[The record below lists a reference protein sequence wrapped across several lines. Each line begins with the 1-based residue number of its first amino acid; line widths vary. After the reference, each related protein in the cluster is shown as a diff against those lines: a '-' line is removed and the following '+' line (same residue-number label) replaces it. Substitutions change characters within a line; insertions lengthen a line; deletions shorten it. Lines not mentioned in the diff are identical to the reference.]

1 MIQLFQEVKFIAL
14 SVTFSF
20 LSLHCPPPPP
30 PKGHVLMPCNRET
43 KNYWILKQ
51 NRNHW
56 VYSYKNNKLF
66 TLMAAKSR
74 KLVKAHLQ
82 IMKQTKQECELL
94 FLACLRRGEALLQ
107 LLDLEP

>member
-1 MIQLFQEVKFIAL
+1 
-14 SVTFSF
+14 
-20 LSLHCPPPPP
+20 
-30 PKGHVLMPCNRET
+30 MPCNRQT
-43 KNYWILKQ
+43 TNYWILKQ

-56 VYSYKNNKLF
+56 VYSYYNNKLL

-82 IMKQTKQECELL
+82 IMEQTKQECELL
-94 FLACLRRGEALLQ
+94 FLACLRHDEALLQ